1 MEEERKPIEQ
11 TPEQTTTS
19 GGSHLKKNSR
29 APLIA
34 AVCIV
39 GALIVGFAAA
49 CVMAATSTTILRGV
63 EAFGIDFGGMTVDE
77 AAQTLECD
85 VVRAEGAGARFRVD
99 EWHEVFKSYAELGM
113 ALDCD
118 ATARALYAY
127 GRGGNV
133 LQSGWQY
140 LFARGALVEPVWSI
154 DEAQMKKAAREIAD
168 ELTFAPVDFSYTV
181 DETGLYAVKPCD
193 GQTLTA
199 DAVIEACKTKLCTGK
214 GFRWELGTDSPSVA
228 PEYRDYPAFLRQI
241 HDVLDRPCAN
251 ARYDKETGGIIPEK
265 VHAEFYLEDAVAK
278 MDAAVGGETVRIT
291 RNVEYPKVT
300 AEELGQVMFRDEIGT
315 YTTKVGGAEGR
326 HKNVQLTASRIDGFV
341 MNSGESIKYG
351 ELTTPFTLENGYF
364 LAPMYVKGK
373 TVDGAGGGACQASST
388 LYAAALLADLEIVQR
403 INHGFAS
410 DYIGLGLDATVAEGG
425 PELEIRNNTD
435 YPIKVVATFY
445 TQNKK
450 DYVTVKLLGT
460 KVDDGYV
467 KIRTEVLS
475 TTPFEEELVE
485 TDELAPGERFVE
497 QTAYT
502 GYLVKTYRQHY
513 AADGTLLDEKLEA
526 TSKYNAR
533 NRIVKVGKAAEGA
546 MSEVS
551 VTPPTEPVIAP
562 GDPLVNPAEAPA
574 APVETPTE
582 PPAEMPAHPSGI
594 ESLLVPTEEIV

>member
-1 MEEERKPIEQ
+1 MEEHNPTPQ
-11 TPEQTTTS
+11 TPEEPVAS
-19 GGSHLKKNSR
+19 GGGKHLKKSSR
-29 APLIA
+29 TALIA
-34 AVCIV
+34 AACVV

-63 EAFGIDFGGMTVDE
+63 EAFCIDFGGQSVE
-77 AAQTLECD
+77 QAAQTLEREI
-85 VVRAEGAGARFRVD
+85 VQGENAGARFRVD
-99 EWHEVFKSYAELGM
+99 EWHMVFKRYEELGM
-113 ALDCD
+113 TLDCD

-133 LQSGWQY
+133 LANGWQY

-154 DEAQMKKAAREIAD
+154 DEAQMKKAAYDVAH

-199 DAVIEACKTKLCTGK
+199 DAVIEACETKLCTGK

-228 PEYRDYPAFLRQI
+228 PEKGDYATYLAELQQEFAQ
-241 HDVLDRPCAN
+241 PCVN
-251 ARYDKETGGIIPEK
+251 ASYDKQTGGILPEK
-265 VHAEFYLEDAVAK
+265 VHAEFISFDDAVAK

-300 AEELGQVMFRDEIGT
+300 AAALEQVLFRDVLGT
-315 YTTKVGGAEGR
+315 YTTKVGGAPGR

-364 LAPMYVKGK
+364 LAPMYLKGK

-388 LYAAALLADLEIVQR
+388 LYAASILANLEIVQR

-425 PELEIRNNTD
+425 PEFEVRNNTD
-435 YPIKVVATFY
+435 YPIKVQAIFET
-445 TQNKK
+445 KK
-450 DYVTVKLLGT
+450 GNDYITVNLLGT
-460 KVDDGYV
+460 KTDDTYV

-475 TTPFEEELVE
+475 TTPYEEEIVE
-485 TDELAPGERFVE
+485 TDELAPGAREVE
-497 QTAYT
+497 QTPYT
-502 GYLVKTYRQHY
+502 GYLVKTYRQVY
-513 AADGTLLDEKLEA
+513 SGDGTLISETREA

-533 NRIVKVGKAAEGA
+533 NRIIKVGKAAESVSGEVPIIEGNVEPGVTDGA
-546 MSEVS
+546 ADQQSSAE
-551 VTPPTEPVIAP
+551 
-562 GDPLVNPAEAPA
+562 LPA
-574 APVETPTE
+574 VET
-582 PPAEMPAHPSGI
+582 
-594 ESLLVPTEEIV
+594 EIPGWLMN

>member
-1 MEEERKPIEQ
+1 MEDQKPVEQ
-11 TPEQTTTS
+11 SPE
-19 GGSHLKKNSR
+19 GGKHLNKSSR
-29 APLIA
+29 TALIA
-34 AVCIV
+34 AACVV
-39 GALIVGFAAA
+39 GALVVGFAAA

-63 EAFGIDFGGMTVDE
+63 DAFGIDFGGMTVDE
-77 AAQTLECD
+77 AARTLETD
-85 VVRAEGAGARFRVD
+85 VVQGENAGARFHVD
-99 EWHEVFKSYAELGM
+99 EWHKVFKSYEELGM
-113 ALDCD
+113 TLDCT

-140 LFARGALVEPVWSI
+140 LFARGAQVEPVWNI
-154 DEAQMKKAAREIAD
+154 DEAQMKRAAREIAD
-168 ELTFAPVDFSYTV
+168 ELTFDPVDFSYTV

-199 DAVIEACKTKLCTGK
+199 DAVVEACETKLCTGK

-228 PEYRDYPAFLRQI
+228 PEKGDYAAYLRELQQEFAQ
-241 HDVLDRPCAN
+241 PCVN
-251 ARYDKETGGIIPEK
+251 ASYDKQTGGILPEK
-265 VHAEFYLEDAVAK
+265 VHAEFISLDDAIAK

-300 AEELGQVMFRDEIGT
+300 AAELEQVLFRDVIGT

-351 ELTTPFTLENGYF
+351 ELTTPFTLANGYF

-388 LYAAALLADLEIVQR
+388 LYAASLLADLEIVQR

-475 TTPFEEELVE
+475 TTPFEEEIIE

-533 NRIVKVGKAAEGA
+533 NRIVKVGKAAEGT
-546 MSEVS
+546 V
-551 VTPPTEPVIAP
+551 PPTEPTIAP
-562 GDPLVNPAEAPA
+562 GDPLVDPAEIPA

-582 PPAEMPAHPSGI
+582 SPVDTQGVTVE
-594 ESLLVPTEEIV
+594 TEETV

>member
-1 MEEERKPIEQ
+1 MEEHNPTPQ
-11 TPEQTTTS
+11 TPEEPVAS
-19 GGSHLKKNSR
+19 GGGKHLKKSSR
-29 APLIA
+29 TALIA
-34 AVCIV
+34 AACVV

-63 EAFGIDFGGMTVDE
+63 EAFCIDFGGQSVE
-77 AAQTLECD
+77 QAAQTLEREI
-85 VVRAEGAGARFRVD
+85 VQGENAGARFRVD
-99 EWHEVFKSYAELGM
+99 EWHMVFKRYEELGM
-113 ALDCD
+113 TLDCD

-133 LQSGWQY
+133 LANGWQY

-154 DEAQMKKAAREIAD
+154 DEAQMKKAAYDVAH

-199 DAVIEACKTKLCTGK
+199 DAVIEACETKLCTGK

-228 PEYRDYPAFLRQI
+228 PEKGDYATYLAELQQEFAQ
-241 HDVLDRPCAN
+241 PCVN
-251 ARYDKETGGIIPEK
+251 ASYDKQTGGILPEK
-265 VHAEFYLEDAVAK
+265 VHAEFISLDDAVAK
-278 MDAAVGGETVRIT
+278 MDAAVGGETVQIT

-300 AEELGQVMFRDEIGT
+300 AAALEQVLFRDVLGT
-315 YTTKVGGAEGR
+315 YTTKVGGAPGR

-364 LAPMYVKGK
+364 LAPMYLKGK

-388 LYAAALLADLEIVQR
+388 LYAASILANLEIVQR

-425 PELEIRNNTD
+425 PEFEVRNNTD
-435 YPIKVVATFY
+435 YPIKVQAIFET
-445 TQNKK
+445 KK
-450 DYVTVKLLGT
+450 RNDYITVNLLGT
-460 KVDDGYV
+460 KTDDTYV

-475 TTPFEEELVE
+475 TTPYEEEIVE
-485 TDELAPGERFVE
+485 TDELAPGAQEVE
-497 QTAYT
+497 QTPYT
-502 GYLVKTYRQHY
+502 GYLVKTYRQVY
-513 AADGTLLDEKLEA
+513 SGDGTLISETREA

-533 NRIVKVGKAAEGA
+533 NRIIKVGKAAESVSGEVPIIEGNVEPGVTDGA
-546 MSEVS
+546 ADQQSSAE
-551 VTPPTEPVIAP
+551 
-562 GDPLVNPAEAPA
+562 LPA
-574 APVETPTE
+574 VET
-582 PPAEMPAHPSGI
+582 
-594 ESLLVPTEEIV
+594 EIPGWLMN

>member
-1 MEEERKPIEQ
+1 MEDQKPVEQ
-11 TPEQTTTS
+11 TPEEPVVS
-19 GGSHLKKNSR
+19 DGGKHLKIGR
-29 APLIA
+29 TPLIA
-34 AVCIV
+34 AACVV

-63 EAFGIDFGGMTVDE
+63 DAFGIDFGGMTVNE
-77 AAQTLECD
+77 AAQTLEREI
-85 VVRAEGAGARFRVD
+85 VQGENAGARFHVD
-99 EWHEVFKSYAELGM
+99 EWHKVFKSYEELGM
-113 ALDCD
+113 ELDCTE
-118 ATARALYAY
+118 TARALYAY
-127 GRGGNV
+127 GREGNA
-133 LQSGWQY
+133 LQNGWRY
-140 LFARGALVEPVWSI
+140 IFSRGARITPVWSI

-168 ELTFAPVDFSYTV
+168 ELTFDPVDFSYTV

-199 DAVIEACKTKLCTGK
+199 DAVVEACKTQLSS
-214 GFRWELGTDSPSVA
+214 GTEMSYVIETQMPARA
-228 PEYRDYPAFLRQI
+228 PEYSDYPAFLEQI
-241 HDVLDRPCAN
+241 REVLDRPCAN
-251 ARYDKETGGIIPEK
+251 ASYDKENDSILSEK
-265 VHAEFYLEDAVAK
+265 VHAEFSLDDAVAK

-291 RNVEYPKVT
+291 RNVEYPAVT
-300 AEELGQVMFRDEIGT
+300 AVELEQVMFRDVIGT

-388 LYAAALLADLEIVQR
+388 LYAASLLADLEIVQR

-460 KVDDGYV
+460 KTDDGYV

-475 TTPFEEELVE
+475 TTPFEEEIVE

-502 GYLVKTYRQHY
+502 GYLVKTYRQRY
-513 AADGTLLDEKLEA
+513 DGSGKLLSETLEA

-533 NRIVKVGKAAEGA
+533 NRIVKVGKAAEPT
-546 MSEVS
+546 
-551 VTPPTEPVIAP
+551 VTPTEPVIAP
-562 GDPLVNPAEAPA
+562 GDPLVNPVEIPVT
-574 APVETPTE
+574 PVETPVEPVAE
-582 PPAEMPAHPSGI
+582 PPVDTQGVSVE
-594 ESLLVPTEEIV
+594 TEEIV

>member
-1 MEEERKPIEQ
+1 MEEERKPAAQ
-11 TPEQTTTS
+11 TPEEQITS
-19 GGSHLKKNSR
+19 GSGKHLKKSSR

-34 AVCIV
+34 AACVV

-63 EAFGIDFGGMTVDE
+63 SVFGFDFGGMTVDE
-77 AAQTLECD
+77 AARELESD
-85 VVRAEGAGARFRVD
+85 VVQGDYAGAVFHVD
-99 EWHEVFKSYAELGM
+99 EGHEIFKSYHQLGM
-113 ALDCD
+113 MLDCD

-127 GRGGNV
+127 GREGNA
-133 LQSGWQY
+133 LQNGWRY
-140 LFARGALVEPVWSI
+140 IFARGAKVAPVWSI
-154 DEAQMKKAAREIAD
+154 KEAQMKSSACEIAS
-168 ELTFAPVDFSYTV
+168 ELTFDPIDFSYTV

-193 GQTLTA
+193 GQTFTA
-199 DAVIEACKTKLCTGK
+199 DAVIEACKTQLSS
-214 GFRWELGTDSPSVA
+214 GTAMSYVIETQTPARA
-228 PEYRDYPAFLRQI
+228 PEYSDYPTFLEQI
-241 HDVLDRPCAN
+241 CELFAKPCMN
-251 ARYDKETGGIIPEK
+251 ASYDKENGGILREK
-265 VHAEFYLEDAVAK
+265 PHVEISLDDAVAR
-278 MDAAVGGETVRIT
+278 MDAAVGGETVCIT

-300 AEELGQVMFRDEIGT
+300 AEELERVIFRDVIGT

-326 HKNVQLTASRIDGFV
+326 HKNVQLTASRINGFV
-341 MNSGESIKYG
+341 MNSGESINYG

-388 LYAAALLADLEIVQR
+388 LYAASLLADLEIVQR

-425 PELEIRNNTD
+425 PEFEVRNNTD

-450 DYVTVKLLGT
+450 DYITVKLLGT
-460 KVDDGYV
+460 KTDDTYV

-475 TTPFEEELVE
+475 TTPFEEEIVE

-502 GYLVKTYRQHY
+502 GYLVKTYRQIY
-513 AADGTLLDEKLEA
+513 SGDGKLLSETLEA

-533 NRIVKVGKAAEGA
+533 NRIVKVGKAVEGA
-546 MSEVS
+546 M
-551 VTPPTEPVIAP
+551 TPTQTDIAP
-562 GDPLVNPAEAPA
+562 GDSLVTPAEG
-574 APVETPTE
+574 PVEQPIEPVAETPVDTE
-582 PPAEMPAHPSGI
+582 GVSVE
-594 ESLLVPTEEIV
+594 TEETV

>member
-1 MEEERKPIEQ
+1 MEEHKPIEQ
-11 TPEQTTTS
+11 TPEEPAAA
-19 GGSHLKKNSR
+19 GGKHLKNNEKTINLGKK
-29 APLIA
+29 PLIA
-34 AVCIV
+34 VACVV
-39 GALIVGFAAA
+39 GALVVGFAAA

-63 EAFGIDFGGMTVDE
+63 DAFGIDFGGMTVE
-77 AAQTLECD
+77 QAARELECD
-85 VVRAEGAGARFRVD
+85 VVQGDYAGAVFHVD
-99 EWHEVFKSYAELGM
+99 EGHEVYKHYYELGM
-113 ALDCD
+113 TLDCTE
-118 ATARALYAY
+118 TARALYAY
-127 GRGGNV
+127 GRSGNA
-133 LQSGWQY
+133 LANGWRY
-140 LFARGALVEPVWSI
+140 IFARGAQVEPVWSI
-154 DEAQMKKAAREIAD
+154 DKAKMTDAAREIAG
-168 ELTFAPVDFSYTV
+168 ELTYDPVDFSYTV

-193 GQTLTA
+193 GQTFTA
-199 DAVIEACKTKLCTGK
+199 DAVIAACETQLCSGEAFSYVIETQTPA
-214 GFRWELGTDSPSVA
+214 RA
-228 PEYRDYPAFLRQI
+228 PEYSDYPAFLEQI
-241 HDVLDRPCAN
+241 REVLDRPCVN
-251 ARYDKETGGIIPEK
+251 AGYDKETDGIVPEK
-265 VHAEFYLEDAVAK
+265 AHAEFSLEEAVAK

-300 AEELGQVMFRDEIGT
+300 AEELEQVMFRDVIGT

-388 LYAAALLADLEIVQR
+388 LYAASLLADLEIVQR

-475 TTPFEEELVE
+475 TTPFEEEIVE
-485 TDELAPGERFVE
+485 TDELAPGVREVE

-502 GYLVKTYRQHY
+502 GYLVKTYRQRY
-513 AADGTLLDEKLEA
+513 DGSGKLLSETLEA
-526 TSKYNAR
+526 TSKYNVR

-546 MSEVS
+546 V
-551 VTPPTEPVIAP
+551 PPTEPVIAP
-562 GDPLVNPAEAPA
+562 GDPLVNPVEIPVT
-574 APVETPTE
+574 PVETPVEPVAE
-582 PPAEMPAHPSGI
+582 PPVDTQGVSVE
-594 ESLLVPTEEIV
+594 TEEIV

>member
-1 MEEERKPIEQ
+1 MEEHNPTPQ
-11 TPEQTTTS
+11 TPEEPVAS
-19 GGSHLKKNSR
+19 GGGKHLKKSSR
-29 APLIA
+29 TALIA
-34 AVCIV
+34 AACVV

-63 EAFGIDFGGMTVDE
+63 EAFCIDFGGQSVE
-77 AAQTLECD
+77 QAAQTLEREI
-85 VVRAEGAGARFRVD
+85 VQGENAGARFRVD
-99 EWHEVFKSYAELGM
+99 EWHMVFKRYEELGM
-113 ALDCD
+113 TLDCD

-133 LQSGWQY
+133 LANGWQY

-154 DEAQMKKAAREIAD
+154 DEAQMKKAAYDVAH

-199 DAVIEACKTKLCTGK
+199 DAVIEACETKLCTGK

-228 PEYRDYPAFLRQI
+228 PEKGDYATYLAELQQEFAQ
-241 HDVLDRPCAN
+241 PCVN
-251 ARYDKETGGIIPEK
+251 ASYDKQTGGILPEK
-265 VHAEFYLEDAVAK
+265 VHAEFISLDDAVAK

-291 RNVEYPKVT
+291 RNVECPKVT
-300 AEELGQVMFRDEIGT
+300 AAELEQVLFRDVLGT
-315 YTTKVGGAEGR
+315 YTTKVGGAPGR

-364 LAPMYVKGK
+364 LAPMYLKGK

-388 LYAAALLADLEIVQR
+388 LYAASILANLEIVQR

-425 PELEIRNNTD
+425 PEFEVRNNTD
-435 YPIKVVATFY
+435 YPIKVQAIFET
-445 TQNKK
+445 KK
-450 DYVTVKLLGT
+450 RNDYITVNLLGT
-460 KVDDGYV
+460 KTDDTYV

-475 TTPFEEELVE
+475 TTPYEEEIVE
-485 TDELAPGERFVE
+485 TDELAPGAQEVE
-497 QTAYT
+497 QTPYT
-502 GYLVKTYRQHY
+502 GYLVKTYRQVY
-513 AADGTLLDEKLEA
+513 SGDGTLISETREA

-533 NRIVKVGKAAEGA
+533 NRIIKVGKAAESVSGEVPIIEGNVEPGVTDGA
-546 MSEVS
+546 ADQQSSAE
-551 VTPPTEPVIAP
+551 
-562 GDPLVNPAEAPA
+562 LPA
-574 APVETPTE
+574 VET
-582 PPAEMPAHPSGI
+582 
-594 ESLLVPTEEIV
+594 EIPGWLMN

>member
-1 MEEERKPIEQ
+1 MEEHNPTPQ
-11 TPEQTTTS
+11 TPEEPVAS
-19 GGSHLKKNSR
+19 GGGKRVKKSSR
-29 APLIA
+29 TALIA
-34 AVCIV
+34 AACVV

-63 EAFGIDFGGMTVDE
+63 GVFGIDFGGQTIE
-77 AAQTLECD
+77 QAAQTLERD
-85 VVRAEGAGARFRVD
+85 VVRSENAGARFHVD
-99 EWHEVFKSYAELGM
+99 EWHKVFKSYEELGM
-113 ALDCD
+113 ELDCTE
-118 ATARALYAY
+118 TARALYAY
-127 GRGGNV
+127 GREGNV
-133 LQSGWQY
+133 LQNGWQY
-140 LFARGALVEPVWSI
+140 LLARGALVEPVWNI
-154 DEAQMKKAAREIAD
+154 DEAQMKKAAYDVAH

-199 DAVIEACKTKLCTGK
+199 DAVIEACETKLCTGK

-228 PEYRDYPAFLRQI
+228 PEKGDYAAYLAELQQEFDQ
-241 HDVLDRPCAN
+241 PCAN
-251 ARYDKETGGIIPEK
+251 AGYDKAVDGILPEK
-265 VHAEFYLEDAVAK
+265 VHAEFSLDDAVAK

-300 AEELGQVMFRDEIGT
+300 AKDLEQLLFRDVIGT
-315 YTTKVGGAEGR
+315 YTTRVGGAEGR

-351 ELTTPFTLENGYF
+351 ELTTPFTLDNGYF

-435 YPIKVVATFY
+435 YPIRVVATFY

-460 KVDDGYV
+460 KTDDGYV

-475 TTPFEEELVE
+475 TTPFEEEIVE
-485 TDELAPGERFVE
+485 TDELAPGVREVE

-502 GYLVKTYRQHY
+502 GYLVKTYRQRY
-513 AADGTLLDEKLEA
+513 DGSGKLLGETLEA

-533 NRIVKVGKAAEGA
+533 NRIVKVGKAAEG
-546 MSEVS
+546 
-551 VTPPTEPVIAP
+551 VI
-562 GDPLVNPAEAPA
+562 GET
-574 APVETPTE
+574 PVEVPAE
-582 PPAEMPAHPSGI
+582 PPAEVPVEQPTEPAMEAPVDTEGMS
-594 ESLLVPTEEIV
+594 VVTEEIV

>member
-1 MEEERKPIEQ
+1 MEDQKPTPQ
-11 TPEQTTTS
+11 TPEES
-19 GGSHLKKNSR
+19 VVSDGGKRVKKNSR
-29 APLIA
+29 TPLIA
-34 AVCIV
+34 AACVV
-39 GALIVGFAAA
+39 GAIIVGFAVA

-63 EAFGIDFGGMTVDE
+63 DAFGIDFGGMTVDE
-77 AAQTLECD
+77 AARTLEREI
-85 VVRAEGAGARFRVD
+85 VQGENAGAWFHAD
-99 EWHEVFKSYAELGM
+99 EGHELFKSYGELGM
-113 ALDCD
+113 RLECTE
-118 ATARALYAY
+118 TARALYAY
-127 GRGGNV
+127 GRDGNA
-133 LQSGWQY
+133 LANGWRY
-140 LFARGALVEPVWSI
+140 IFARGAKIAPVWSV
-154 DEAQMKKAAREIAD
+154 DEAQMKKAAREISN
-168 ELTFAPVDFSYTV
+168 ELTYDPVDFSYTI

-193 GQTLTA
+193 GQTFTP
-199 DAVIEACKTKLCTGK
+199 DAAIEACEAQLASGK
-214 GFRWELGTDSPSVA
+214 ELSYVIETQTPARA
-228 PEYRDYPAFLRQI
+228 PEYSDYPAFLEQIRQ
-241 HDVLDRPCAN
+241 VLDRPCAN
-251 ARYDKETGGIIPEK
+251 ASYDKETDSILSEK
-265 VHAEFYLEDAVAK
+265 AHAEFSVDDAVAK
-278 MDAAVGGETVRIT
+278 MDAAAGGETVRIT

-300 AEELGQVMFRDEIGT
+300 AEELEKVMFRDVIGT

-351 ELTTPFTLENGYF
+351 ELTTPFTLDNGYF

-435 YPIKVVATFY
+435 YPIRVVATFY

-475 TTPFEEELVE
+475 TTPFEEEIVE

-513 AADGTLLDEKLEA
+513 AADGTLLRETLEA
-526 TSKYNAR
+526 TSKYSAR
-533 NRIVKVGKAAEGA
+533 NRIVKVGKAAEGT
-546 MSEVS
+546 V
-551 VTPPTEPVIAP
+551 PPTEPVIAP
-562 GDPLVNPAEAPA
+562 GDPLVTPVEVPVEVPVEPPTEAPTN
-574 APVETPTE
+574 PIN
-582 PPAEMPAHPSGI
+582 I

>member
-1 MEEERKPIEQ
+1 MEDQKPVEQ
-11 TPEQTTTS
+11 PS
-19 GGSHLKKNSR
+19 GGGKHLKIGR
-29 APLIA
+29 TPLIA
-34 AVCIV
+34 AACVV

-49 CVMAATSTTILRGV
+49 CVMAATSATILRGV
-63 EAFGIDFGGMTVDE
+63 DAFGIDFSGMTVDE
-77 AAQTLECD
+77 AARTLESD
-85 VVRAEGAGARFRVD
+85 VVQGDYAGARFHVD
-99 EWHEVFKSYAELGM
+99 EGHEVFKSYYQLGM
-113 ALDCD
+113 TLDCD

-127 GRGGNV
+127 GREGNA
-133 LQSGWQY
+133 LQNGWRY
-140 LFARGALVEPVWSI
+140 IFARGAQVTPVWSV
-154 DEAQMKKAAREIAD
+154 DEARMEKTAREIAD
-168 ELTFAPVDFSYTV
+168 ELTFDPVDFSYTV

-199 DAVIEACKTKLCTGK
+199 DAVIEACKTQLSSGEALSYVIETQTPARSPEK
-214 GFRWELGTDSPSVA
+214 GDYAAYLRELQQEFD
-228 PEYRDYPAFLRQI
+228 Q
-241 HDVLDRPCAN
+241 PCAN
-251 ARYDKETGGIIPEK
+251 AGYDKQTGGITPEK
-265 VHAEFYLEDAVAK
+265 AHAEFSLDDAVAK
-278 MDAAVGGETVRIT
+278 MDAAVGGETMCIT
-291 RNVEYPKVT
+291 RNVEYPAVT
-300 AEELGQVMFRDEIGT
+300 AEELEQVMFRDVLGT
-315 YTTKVGGAEGR
+315 YTTQVGGAEGR

-388 LYAAALLADLEIVQR
+388 LYAASILADLEIVQR

-475 TTPFEEELVE
+475 TTPFEEEIIE

-502 GYLVKTYRQHY
+502 GYLVKTYRQRY
-513 AADGTLLDEKLEA
+513 DGSGKLLSETLEA

-533 NRIVKVGKAAEGA
+533 NRIVKVGRAAEP
-546 MSEVS
+546 V
-551 VTPPTEPVIAP
+551 VTPTEPVIAP
-562 GDPLVNPAEAPA
+562 GDPLVTPVDPPVAPTES
-574 APVETPTE
+574 VVE
-582 PPAEMPAHPSGI
+582 PPAESPV
-594 ESLLVPTEEIV
+594 ESEIPGWLLQ

>member
-1 MEEERKPIEQ
+1 MEEHNPTPQ
-11 TPEQTTTS
+11 TPEEPVAS
-19 GGSHLKKNSR
+19 GGGKRVKKSSR
-29 APLIA
+29 TALIA
-34 AVCIV
+34 AACVV

-63 EAFGIDFGGMTVDE
+63 EAFCIDFGGQSVE
-77 AAQTLECD
+77 QAAQTLEREI
-85 VVRAEGAGARFRVD
+85 VQGENAGARFRVD
-99 EWHEVFKSYAELGM
+99 EWHMVFKRYEELGM
-113 ALDCD
+113 TLDCD

-133 LQSGWQY
+133 LANGWQY

-154 DEAQMKKAAREIAD
+154 DEAQMKKAAYDIAH

-199 DAVIEACKTKLCTGK
+199 DAVIEACETKLCTGK

-228 PEYRDYPAFLRQI
+228 PEKGDYATYLAELQQEFAQ
-241 HDVLDRPCAN
+241 PCVN
-251 ARYDKETGGIIPEK
+251 ASYDKQTGGILPEK
-265 VHAEFYLEDAVAK
+265 VHAEFISLDDAVAK

-300 AEELGQVMFRDEIGT
+300 AAELEQGLFRDVLGS
-315 YTTKVGGAEGR
+315 YTTKVGGVEGR

-388 LYAAALLADLEIVQR
+388 LYAASILANLEIVQR

-460 KVDDGYV
+460 KTDDNYV

-475 TTPFEEELVE
+475 TTPFEEEIVE
-485 TDELAPGERFVE
+485 TDELAPGVREVE

-502 GYLVKTYRQHY
+502 GYLVKTYRQRY
-513 AADGTLLDEKLEA
+513 DGSGKLLGETLEA

-546 MSEVS
+546 
-551 VTPPTEPVIAP
+551 VTPTEPTIAP
-562 GDPLVNPAEAPA
+562 GDPLVTPVE
-574 APVETPTE
+574 APVETP
-582 PPAEMPAHPSGI
+582 AETPTDAEGVSV
-594 ESLLVPTEEIV
+594 ETEETI

>member
-1 MEEERKPIEQ
+1 MEEQNPIEPIEQ
-11 TPEQTTTS
+11 AAAGETPAERAVPS
-19 GGSHLKKNSR
+19 EGGKHLKKNGKT
-29 APLIA
+29 PLIA
-34 AVCIV
+34 AACVV

-63 EAFGIDFGGMTVDE
+63 EAFCIDFGGQSVE
-77 AAQTLECD
+77 QAAQTLEREI
-85 VVRAEGAGARFRVD
+85 VQGENAGARFRVD
-99 EWHEVFKSYAELGM
+99 EWHMVFKRYEELGM
-113 ALDCD
+113 TLDCD

-133 LQSGWQY
+133 LANGWQY

-154 DEAQMKKAAREIAD
+154 DEAQMKKAAYDIAH

-199 DAVIEACKTKLCTGK
+199 DAVIEACETKLCTGK

-228 PEYRDYPAFLRQI
+228 PEKGDYATYLAELQQEFAQ
-241 HDVLDRPCAN
+241 PCVN
-251 ARYDKETGGIIPEK
+251 ASYDKQTGGILPEK
-265 VHAEFYLEDAVAK
+265 VHAEFISLDDAVAK

-300 AEELGQVMFRDEIGT
+300 AAALEQVLFRDVLGS
-315 YTTKVGGAEGR
+315 YTTKVGGVEGR

-388 LYAAALLADLEIVQR
+388 LYAAAILANLEIVQR

-425 PELEIRNNTD
+425 PEFEVRNNTD
-435 YPIKVVATFY
+435 YPIKVQAIFET
-445 TQNKK
+445 KKGK
-450 DYVTVKLLGT
+450 DYITVNLLGT
-460 KVDDGYV
+460 KTDDTYV

-475 TTPFEEELVE
+475 TTPYEEEIVE
-485 TDELAPGERFVE
+485 TDELAPGAREVE
-497 QTAYT
+497 QTPYT
-502 GYLVKTYRQHY
+502 GYLVKTYRQVY
-513 AADGTLLDEKLEA
+513 SGDGTLISETREA

-533 NRIVKVGKAAEGA
+533 NRIIKVGKAAEGT
-546 MSEVS
+546 V
-551 VTPPTEPVIAP
+551 PPTEPTIAP
-562 GDPLVNPAEAPA
+562 GDPLVT
-574 APVETPTE
+574 PVEVPVGQPTE
-582 PPAEMPAHPSGI
+582 PAAETPVDSEGVSV
-594 ESLLVPTEEIV
+594 ETEETV

>member
-1 MEEERKPIEQ
+1 MEEHNPTPQ
-11 TPEQTTTS
+11 TPEEPVAS
-19 GGSHLKKNSR
+19 GGGKHLKKSSR
-29 APLIA
+29 TALIA
-34 AVCIV
+34 AACVV

-63 EAFGIDFGGMTVDE
+63 EAFCIDFGGQSVE
-77 AAQTLECD
+77 QAAQTLEREI
-85 VVRAEGAGARFRVD
+85 VQGENAGARFRVD
-99 EWHEVFKSYAELGM
+99 EWHMVFKRYEELGM
-113 ALDCD
+113 TLDCD

-133 LQSGWQY
+133 LANGWQY

-154 DEAQMKKAAREIAD
+154 DEAQMKKAAYDVAH

-199 DAVIEACKTKLCTGK
+199 DAVIEACETKLCTGK

-228 PEYRDYPAFLRQI
+228 PEKGDYATYLAELQQEFAQ
-241 HDVLDRPCAN
+241 PCVN
-251 ARYDKETGGIIPEK
+251 ASYDKQTGGILPEK
-265 VHAEFYLEDAVAK
+265 VHAEFISLDDAVAK

-300 AEELGQVMFRDEIGT
+300 AAELEQVLFRDVLGT
-315 YTTKVGGAEGR
+315 YTTKVGGAPGR

-364 LAPMYVKGK
+364 LAPMYLKGK

-388 LYAAALLADLEIVQR
+388 LYAASILANLEIVQR

-425 PELEIRNNTD
+425 PEFEVRNNTD
-435 YPIKVVATFY
+435 YPIKVQAIFET
-445 TQNKK
+445 KK
-450 DYVTVKLLGT
+450 GNDYITVNLLGT
-460 KVDDGYV
+460 KTDDTYV

-475 TTPFEEELVE
+475 TTPYEEEIVE
-485 TDELAPGERFVE
+485 TDELAPGAREVE
-497 QTAYT
+497 QTPYT
-502 GYLVKTYRQHY
+502 GYLVKTYRQVY
-513 AADGTLLDEKLEA
+513 SGDGTLISETREA

-533 NRIVKVGKAAEGA
+533 NRIIKVGKAAESVSGEVPIIEGNVEPGVTDGA
-546 MSEVS
+546 ADQQSSAE
-551 VTPPTEPVIAP
+551 
-562 GDPLVNPAEAPA
+562 LPA
-574 APVETPTE
+574 VET
-582 PPAEMPAHPSGI
+582 
-594 ESLLVPTEEIV
+594 EIPGWLMN

>member
-1 MEEERKPIEQ
+1 MEEHNPTPQ
-11 TPEQTTTS
+11 TPEEPVAS
-19 GGSHLKKNSR
+19 GGGKRVKKSSR
-29 APLIA
+29 TALIA
-34 AVCIV
+34 AACVV

-63 EAFGIDFGGMTVDE
+63 GVFGIDFGGQTIE
-77 AAQTLECD
+77 QAAQKLECD
-85 VVRAEGAGARFRVD
+85 VVRAEGAGARFHVD
-99 EWHEVFKSYAELGM
+99 EWHKVFKSYEELGM
-113 ALDCD
+113 ELDCTE
-118 ATARALYAY
+118 TARALYAY
-127 GRGGNV
+127 GREGNV
-133 LQSGWQY
+133 LQNGWQY
-140 LFARGALVEPVWSI
+140 LLARGALVEPVWNI
-154 DEAQMKKAAREIAD
+154 DEAQMKKAAYDVAH

-199 DAVIEACKTKLCTGK
+199 DAVVEACETKLCTGK

-228 PEYRDYPAFLRQI
+228 PEKGDYATYLKELQQEFDQ
-241 HDVLDRPCAN
+241 PCAN
-251 ARYDKETGGIIPEK
+251 AGYDKAVDGILPEK
-265 VHAEFYLEDAVAK
+265 VHAEFSLDDAVAK

-300 AEELGQVMFRDEIGT
+300 AKDLEQLLFRDVIGT
-315 YTTKVGGAEGR
+315 YTTRVGGAEGR

-351 ELTTPFTLENGYF
+351 ELTTPFTLDNGYF

-435 YPIKVVATFY
+435 YPIRVVATFY

-460 KVDDGYV
+460 KTDDGYV

-475 TTPFEEELVE
+475 TTPFEEEIVE
-485 TDELAPGERFVE
+485 TDELAPGVREVE

-502 GYLVKTYRQHY
+502 GYLVKTYRQRY
-513 AADGTLLDEKLEA
+513 DGSGKLLGETLEA

-533 NRIVKVGKAAEGA
+533 NRIVKVGKAAEG
-546 MSEVS
+546 
-551 VTPPTEPVIAP
+551 VI
-562 GDPLVNPAEAPA
+562 GET
-574 APVETPTE
+574 PVEVPAE
-582 PPAEMPAHPSGI
+582 PPAEVPVEQPTEPAMEAPVDTEGMS
-594 ESLLVPTEEIV
+594 VVTEEIE

>member
-1 MEEERKPIEQ
+1 MEEHNPTPQ
-11 TPEQTTTS
+11 TPEEPVAS
-19 GGSHLKKNSR
+19 GGGKHLKKSSR
-29 APLIA
+29 TALIA
-34 AVCIV
+34 AACVV

-63 EAFGIDFGGMTVDE
+63 EAFCIDFGGQSVE
-77 AAQTLECD
+77 QAAQTLEREI
-85 VVRAEGAGARFRVD
+85 VQGENAGARFRVD
-99 EWHEVFKSYAELGM
+99 EWHMVFKRYEELGM
-113 ALDCD
+113 TLDCD

-133 LQSGWQY
+133 LANGWQY

-154 DEAQMKKAAREIAD
+154 DEAQMKKAACDIAH

-199 DAVIEACKTKLCTGK
+199 DAVIEACETKLCTGK

-228 PEYRDYPAFLRQI
+228 PEKGDYATYLAELQQEFAQ
-241 HDVLDRPCAN
+241 PCVN
-251 ARYDKETGGIIPEK
+251 ASYDKQTGGILPEK
-265 VHAEFYLEDAVAK
+265 VHAEFISLDDAVAK

-300 AEELGQVMFRDEIGT
+300 AAALEQVLFRDVLGT
-315 YTTKVGGAEGR
+315 YTTKVGGAPGR

-364 LAPMYVKGK
+364 LAPMYLKGK

-388 LYAAALLADLEIVQR
+388 LYAASILANLEIVQR

-425 PELEIRNNTD
+425 PEFEVRNNTD
-435 YPIKVVATFY
+435 YPIKVQAIFET
-445 TQNKK
+445 KK
-450 DYVTVKLLGT
+450 GNDYITVNLLGT
-460 KVDDGYV
+460 KTDDTYV

-475 TTPFEEELVE
+475 TTPYEEEIVE
-485 TDELAPGERFVE
+485 TDELAPGAREVE
-497 QTAYT
+497 QTPYT
-502 GYLVKTYRQHY
+502 GYLVKTYRQVY
-513 AADGTLLDEKLEA
+513 SGDGTLISETREA

-533 NRIVKVGKAAEGA
+533 NRIIKVGKAAESVSGEVPIIEGNVDPTVTGGA
-546 MSEVS
+546 ADQQS
-551 VTPPTEPVIAP
+551 
-562 GDPLVNPAEAPA
+562 PAELPA
-574 APVETPTE
+574 VET
-582 PPAEMPAHPSGI
+582 
-594 ESLLVPTEEIV
+594 EIPGWLMN

>member
-1 MEEERKPIEQ
+1 MEEHNPTPQ
-11 TPEQTTTS
+11 TPEEPVAS
-19 GGSHLKKNSR
+19 GGGKHLKKSSR
-29 APLIA
+29 TALIA
-34 AVCIV
+34 AACVV

-63 EAFGIDFGGMTVDE
+63 EAFCIDFGGQSVE
-77 AAQTLECD
+77 QAAQTLEREI
-85 VVRAEGAGARFRVD
+85 VQGENAGARFRVD
-99 EWHEVFKSYAELGM
+99 EWHMVFKRYEELGM
-113 ALDCD
+113 TLDCD

-133 LQSGWQY
+133 LANGWQY

-154 DEAQMKKAAREIAD
+154 DEAQMKKAAYDVAH

-199 DAVIEACKTKLCTGK
+199 DAVIEACETKLCTGK

-228 PEYRDYPAFLRQI
+228 PEKGDYATYLAELQQEFAQ
-241 HDVLDRPCAN
+241 PCVN
-251 ARYDKETGGIIPEK
+251 ASYDKQTGGILPEK
-265 VHAEFYLEDAVAK
+265 VHAEFISLDDAVAK

-300 AEELGQVMFRDEIGT
+300 AAALEQVLFRDVLGT
-315 YTTKVGGAEGR
+315 YTTKVGGAPGR

-364 LAPMYVKGK
+364 LAPMYLKGK

-388 LYAAALLADLEIVQR
+388 LYAASILANLEIVQR

-425 PELEIRNNTD
+425 PEFEVRNNTD
-435 YPIKVVATFY
+435 YPIKVQAIFET
-445 TQNKK
+445 KK
-450 DYVTVKLLGT
+450 GNDYITVNLLGT
-460 KVDDGYV
+460 KTDDTYV

-475 TTPFEEELVE
+475 TTPYEEEIVE
-485 TDELAPGERFVE
+485 TDELAPGAQEVE
-497 QTAYT
+497 QTPYT
-502 GYLVKTYRQHY
+502 GYLVKTYRQVY
-513 AADGTLLDEKLEA
+513 SGDGTLISETREA

-533 NRIVKVGKAAEGA
+533 NRIIKVGKAAESVSGEVPIIEGNVEPGVTDGA
-546 MSEVS
+546 ADQQSSAE
-551 VTPPTEPVIAP
+551 
-562 GDPLVNPAEAPA
+562 LPA
-574 APVETPTE
+574 VET
-582 PPAEMPAHPSGI
+582 
-594 ESLLVPTEEIV
+594 EIPGWLMN

>member
-1 MEEERKPIEQ
+1 MEEERKPTEQ
-11 TPEQTTTS
+11 TPEEPIAS
-19 GGSHLKKNSR
+19 GGGKHLKKSSR

-34 AVCIV
+34 AACIV
-39 GALIVGFAAA
+39 GALVVGFAAA

-63 EAFGIDFGGMTVDE
+63 GVFGIDFGGQTIE
-77 AAQTLECD
+77 QAAQKLECD

-99 EWHEVFKSYAELGM
+99 EWHMVFKSYEELGM
-113 ALDCD
+113 TLDCD
-118 ATARALYAY
+118 ATAHALYAY
-127 GRGGNV
+127 GREGNV
-133 LQSGWQY
+133 LANGWQY
-140 LFARGALVEPVWSI
+140 LLAHGALVEPVWNI
-154 DEAQMKKAAREIAD
+154 DEAQMKKAAYDVAH

-199 DAVIEACKTKLCTGK
+199 DAVIEACETKLCTGK

-228 PEYRDYPAFLRQI
+228 PEKGDYAAYLRELQQEFAQ
-241 HDVLDRPCAN
+241 PCVN
-251 ARYDKETGGIIPEK
+251 ASYDKETDSIIPEK
-265 VHAEFYLEDAVAK
+265 VHAEFISLDDAVAK
-278 MDAAVGGETVRIT
+278 MDAAVGGESVRIT
-291 RNVEYPKVT
+291 KNVEYPAVT
-300 AEELGQVMFRDEIGT
+300 AKELGKVLFRDELGT
-315 YTTKVGGAEGR
+315 YTTKVGGAAGR

-351 ELTTPFTLENGYF
+351 ELTTPFTLDNGYF

-388 LYAAALLADLEIVQR
+388 LYAAAVLADLEIVQR

-460 KVDDGYV
+460 KTDDGYV

-475 TTPFEEELVE
+475 TTPFEEEIVE

-502 GYLVKTYRQHY
+502 GYLVKTYRQRY
-513 AADGTLLDEKLEA
+513 DGSGKLLSETLEA

-533 NRIVKVGKAAEGA
+533 NRIVKVGK
-546 MSEVS
+546 STDPV
-551 VTPPTEPVIAP
+551 VTPTEPVIAP
-562 GDPLVNPAEAPA
+562 GDPLV
-574 APVETPTE
+574 APVEAPVEQPTE
-582 PPAEMPAHPSGI
+582 PAAETPVDSEGVSV
-594 ESLLVPTEEIV
+594 ETEETV

>member
-1 MEEERKPIEQ
+1 MEEHNPTPQ
-11 TPEQTTTS
+11 TPEEPVAS
-19 GGSHLKKNSR
+19 GGGKHLKKSSR
-29 APLIA
+29 TALIA
-34 AVCIV
+34 AACVV

-63 EAFGIDFGGMTVDE
+63 EAFCIDFGGQSVE
-77 AAQTLECD
+77 QAAQTLEREI
-85 VVRAEGAGARFRVD
+85 VQGENAGARFRVD
-99 EWHEVFKSYAELGM
+99 EWHMVFKRYEELGM
-113 ALDCD
+113 TLDCD

-133 LQSGWQY
+133 LANGWQY

-154 DEAQMKKAAREIAD
+154 DEAQMKKAAYDVAH

-199 DAVIEACKTKLCTGK
+199 DAVIEACETKLCTGK

-228 PEYRDYPAFLRQI
+228 PEKGDYATYLAELQQEFAQ
-241 HDVLDRPCAN
+241 PCVN
-251 ARYDKETGGIIPEK
+251 ASYDKQTGGILPEK
-265 VHAEFYLEDAVAK
+265 VHAEFISLDDAVAK

-300 AEELGQVMFRDEIGT
+300 AAALEQVLFRDVLGT
-315 YTTKVGGAEGR
+315 YTTKVGGAPGR

-364 LAPMYVKGK
+364 LAPMYLKGK

-388 LYAAALLADLEIVQR
+388 LYAASILANLEIVQR

-425 PELEIRNNTD
+425 PEFEVRNNTD
-435 YPIKVVATFY
+435 YPIKVQAIFET
-445 TQNKK
+445 KK
-450 DYVTVKLLGT
+450 GNDYITVNLLGT
-460 KVDDGYV
+460 KTDDTYV

-475 TTPFEEELVE
+475 TTPYEEEIVE
-485 TDELAPGERFVE
+485 TDELAPGAREVE
-497 QTAYT
+497 QTPYT
-502 GYLVKTYRQHY
+502 GYLVKTYRQVY
-513 AADGTLLDEKLEA
+513 SGDGTLISETREA

-533 NRIVKVGKAAEGA
+533 NRIIKVGKAAESVSGEVPIIEGNVEPGVTDGA
-546 MSEVS
+546 ADQQSSAE
-551 VTPPTEPVIAP
+551 
-562 GDPLVNPAEAPA
+562 LPA
-574 APVETPTE
+574 VET
-582 PPAEMPAHPSGI
+582 
-594 ESLLVPTEEIV
+594 EIPGWLMN